1 MCDVNIIFTETD
13 VLISKKPY
21 SSWRE
26 IQDAYVDD
34 KASLGPWDATT
45 ATCWL
50 DAEYKDLAPSAETQV
65 AALLSS
71 QDLVRP
77 VSFAPE

>member
-1 MCDVNIIFTETD
+1 MCDLNIIFTETE
-13 VLISKKPY
+13 VLISKKAY

-26 IQDAYVDD
+26 IQHEYVDY

-45 ATCWL
+45 VACWL
-50 DAEYKDLAPSAETQV
+50 ADEYRDLAPSADAQV

-71 QDLVRP
+71 QDSVRP
-77 VSFAPE
+77 VSFAS